1 MFRKN
6 EEAVRTVE
14 ITFTAGQAEPVTVTV
29 SQKAVVLP
37 AYAPG
42 DFYPDEENPVGIVF
56 WIDPESS
63 DDGGMTGKHGKIIS
77 MRQSQEG
84 LAYVLATST
93 LSAVGADSDTDGAAN
108 SAAIA
113 AYAAANPDVAEFGA
127 YNWVAAEYGDPWYL
141 PAKEELR
148 TFWAVMCGLTPE
160 QIATYNENPV
170 SGSWALYV
178 ETQDYRNEFEE
189 KIVEHGG
196 DKVDY
201 ILLWSSTRYDEDPTW
216 KQPWYVDFGGG
227 AGCCTTQSEVNLS
240 YVRAARV
247 F

>member
-1 MFRKN
+1 MVSSGQGRTPYFLGCD
-6 EEAVRTVE
+6 VRT
-14 ITFTAGQAEPVTVTV
+14 
-29 SQKAVVLP
+29 
-37 AYAPG
+37 
-42 DFYPDEENPVGIVF
+42 
-56 WIDPESS
+56 
-63 DDGGMTGKHGKIIS
+63 
-77 MRQSQEG
+77 
-84 LAYVLATST
+84 
-93 LSAVGADSDTDGAAN
+93 DS
-108 SAAIA
+108 
-113 AYAAANPDVAEFGA
+113 
-127 YNWVAAEYGDPWYL
+127 
-141 PAKEELR
+141 R
-148 TFWAVMCGLTPE
+148 T
-160 QIATYNENPV
+160 IATYNEKPV

>member
-1 MFRKN
+1 M
-6 EEAVRTVE
+6 
-14 ITFTAGQAEPVTVTV
+14 TV
-29 SQKAVVLP
+29 SQEAVVLP

-63 DDGGMTGKHGKIIS
+63 DDGGMSGKHGKIIS

-84 LAYVLATST
+84 LPYVLATSA

-170 SGSWALYV
+170 SGSWAFYV
-178 ETQDYRNEFEE
+178 ETQDYSLPQDMM
-189 KIVEHGG
+189 KILHG
-196 DKVDY
+196 
-201 ILLWSSTRYDEDPTW
+201 SSPGMW
-216 KQPWYVDFGGG
+216 ISAAGPG
-227 AGCCTTQSEVNLS
+227 AAPPSRRS
-240 YVRAARV
+240 ISAM
-247 F
+247 

>member
-1 MFRKN
+1 M
-6 EEAVRTVE
+6 
-14 ITFTAGQAEPVTVTV
+14 TV
-29 SQKAVVLP
+29 SQEAVVLP

-127 YNWVAAEYGDPWYL
+127 YNWVAAEYGGSMVSSGQG
-141 PAKEELR
+141 R
-148 TFWAVMCGLTPE
+148 TPYFLGCDVRTDSRTDCDIQRESRIRKLGALCGD
-160 QIATYNENPV
+160 
-170 SGSWALYV
+170 SGL
-178 ETQDYRNEFEE
+178 
-189 KIVEHGG
+189 
-196 DKVDY
+196 
-201 ILLWSSTRYDEDPTW
+201 
-216 KQPWYVDFGGG
+216 
-227 AGCCTTQSEVNLS
+227 
-240 YVRAARV
+240 
-247 F
+247 